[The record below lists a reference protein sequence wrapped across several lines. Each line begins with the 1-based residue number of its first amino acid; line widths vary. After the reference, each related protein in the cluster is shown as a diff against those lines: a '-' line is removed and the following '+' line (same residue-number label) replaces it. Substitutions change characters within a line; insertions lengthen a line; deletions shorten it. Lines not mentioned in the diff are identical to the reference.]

1 MKKQLI
7 AVVSA
12 LAMTFTSLP
21 CVSIAAENVPKP
33 VLQYTFD
40 GNKQLADQN
49 GKNELKLSG
58 GASVTDDGN
67 KGKGLLLD
75 GTDGYAELPD
85 NILSS
90 DMTITTWV
98 KIINSQHGAEFSI
111 LVLTQTKTFSLHR
124 TAAVL
129 QEWR

>member
-40 GNKQLADQN
+40 GNKQLPPKR
-49 GKNELKLSG
+49 KNELKLSG

-67 KGKGLLLD
+67 R
-75 GTDGYAELPD
+75 
-85 NILSS
+85 
-90 DMTITTWV
+90 V
-98 KIINSQHGAEFSI
+98 KVFCLTVRMAMPNCRIIFCQAI
-111 LVLTQTKTFSLHR
+111 
-124 TAAVL
+124 
-129 QEWR
+129 

>member
-75 GTDGYAELPD
+75 GTDGYAELPE
-85 NILSS
+85 
-90 DMTITTWV
+90 
-98 KIINSQHGAEFSI
+98 HGAEFSI
-111 LVLTQTKTFSLHR
+111 SVRTQTKTFSLHR
-124 TAAVL
+124 TVAVL
-129 QEWR
+129 QDWR

>member
-1 MKKQLI
+1 MYRNPFY
-7 AVVSA
+7 S
-12 LAMTFTSLP
+12 T
-21 CVSIAAENVPKP
+21 
-33 VLQYTFD
+33 TFD
-40 GNKQLADQN
+40 GNKQLADKN

-98 KIINSQHGAEFSI
+98 KINKFTTWGRVFDFGTDSNQKLFLCTIQRRCFKSGDKNGAT
-111 LVLTQTKTFSLHR
+111 VDTMDCTQE
-124 TAAVL
+124 TAKDWVNVM
-129 QEWR
+129 R

>member
-1 MKKQLI
+1 
-7 AVVSA
+7 
-12 LAMTFTSLP
+12 MTFTSLP

-90 DMTITTWV
+90 DMTI
-98 KIINSQHGAEFSI
+98 NSQHGAEFSI
-111 LVLTQTKTFSLHR
+111 SVRTQTKTFSLHR

-129 QEWR
+129 QDWR

>member
-21 CVSIAAENVPKP
+21 CVSIAAEIVPKP

-58 GASVTDDGN
+58 GASAVSYTHLICIV
-67 KGKGLLLD
+67 LL
-75 GTDGYAELPD
+75 
-85 NILSS
+85 IL
-90 DMTITTWV
+90 
-98 KIINSQHGAEFSI
+98 FC
-111 LVLTQTKTFSLHR
+111 LSL
-124 TAAVL
+124 
-129 QEWR
+129 

>member
-49 GKNELKLSG
+49 GKDRKSTRLN
-58 GASVTDDGN
+58 
-67 KGKGLLLD
+67 
-75 GTDGYAELPD
+75 
-85 NILSS
+85 SS
-90 DMTITTWV
+90 HNNQSRMP
-98 KIINSQHGAEFSI
+98 SSA
-111 LVLTQTKTFSLHR
+111 
-124 TAAVL
+124 
-129 QEWR
+129 

>member
-7 AVVSA
+7 AMVSA
-12 LAMTFTSLP
+12 LAMTFASLP

-75 GTDGYAELPD
+75 GTDGYAELD
-85 NILSS
+85 RKS
-90 DMTITTWV
+90 V
-98 KIINSQHGAEFSI
+98 
-111 LVLTQTKTFSLHR
+111 V
-124 TAAVL
+124 
-129 QEWR
+129 

>member
-7 AVVSA
+7 AMVSA
-12 LAMTFTSLP
+12 LAMTFASLP

-40 GNKQLADQN
+40 GNKQLADQH

-75 GTDGYAELPD
+75 GTDAVSYTHLLEAVCP
-85 NILSS
+85 
-90 DMTITTWV
+90 
-98 KIINSQHGAEFSI
+98 
-111 LVLTQTKTFSLHR
+111 HR
-124 TAAVL
+124 SNTHIKNACFRPLFDV
-129 QEWR
+129 

>member
-40 GNKQLADQN
+40 GNN
-49 GKNELKLSG
+49 S
-58 GASVTDDGN
+58 
-67 KGKGLLLD
+67 
-75 GTDGYAELPD
+75 LP
-85 NILSS
+85 I
-90 DMTITTWV
+90 
-98 KIINSQHGAEFSI
+98 
-111 LVLTQTKTFSLHR
+111 KTAR
-124 TAAVL
+124 MN
-129 QEWR
+129 